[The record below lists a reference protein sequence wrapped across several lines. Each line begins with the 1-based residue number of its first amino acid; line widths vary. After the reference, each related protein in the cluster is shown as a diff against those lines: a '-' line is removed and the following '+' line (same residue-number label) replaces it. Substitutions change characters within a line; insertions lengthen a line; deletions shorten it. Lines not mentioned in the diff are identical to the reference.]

1 MRSLLFILALALS
14 GTAGADPAVR
24 SWALL
29 HSTTDPG
36 VGGDE
41 SFRRRGRIQLT
52 VEGGK
57 DAKIEL
63 ENDPDAMKGFRDQGW
78 YRLKL
83 VPEQGDSSAAS
94 AAELH
99 GVETTVPACQLRR
112 ANFRCDAVLGNL
124 VCC

>member
-1 MRSLLFILALALS
+1 MRSIIYFLSLALS
-14 GTAGADPAVR
+14 GTGADPTVK

-29 HSTTDPG
+29 HSTT
-36 VGGDE
+36 GGRAGEDE
-41 SFRRRGRIQLT
+41 SFRRRGRVQLT

-78 YRLKL
+78 YRLRL
-83 VPEQGDSSAAS
+83 VPERGDSSAP
-94 AAELH
+94 AELD

-112 ANFRCDAVLGNL
+112 ANFRYVSVLGTQD
-124 VCC
+124 CC